1 MLIQK
6 NHIFL
11 LMKNWTK
18 VVTSCLF
25 IHSFNFAQTDT
36 LLFENKMET
45 ELDTVIVEA
54 ARSGKSDLD
63 IPLSIDFINAE
74 QIRRGERGRSP
85 GELLF
90 PASGVFVN
98 DRFNPALGEKIN
110 IRGIGSR
117 ASFGVRGIK
126 IMLDNIPLT
135 MPDGQ
140 SQLNN
145 IDLGSMG
152 SVEIIKGPSSTLY
165 GNAAGGVINIK
176 TEPSSQ
182 YPFSLQPRFTTGSFG
197 YRKFEAKFSGSLGN
211 YYYLLN
217 LTKSNSDG
225 FREHSAVSF
234 YSINSVVGISVS
246 SVVKL
251 KWIFNYYDS
260 PYALNPSSLT
270 KEDAEMSPS
279 SSRDYIK
286 QQGAGEKTS
295 QWQSGISMI
304 FTRDSKNRLETSVY
318 FISRDLMN
326 PIPGRIINLNR
337 KAAGFRSAYNHFLP
351 LENFDLNFT
360 LGMDVETQFDDREEY
375 NNLGLSANYNS
386 ISPEDIFD
394 KISYGDKLLDQEE
407 KVIGIGPFL
416 QGEITFSSLSFL
428 LGLRYNNYRFT
439 VDDRFFD
446 DGSNDSGNRVMDKL
460 STTAGVNYRIDN
472 LSKLY
477 FNYSTSFQTPTT
489 AELSNRPDSKGGFN
503 PDLLPEDIHGL
514 ELGYKKIA
522 LLGVLNLDASL
533 FYMNFSN
540 LLIPYQAGG
549 SEEVFYKNAG
559 KAEIKGIEITL
570 EYFPFKD
577 INALLSYSGYD
588 FTFKDYMAET
598 DVNDERQTL
607 QLAGNSVPGVP
618 LNKIAA
624 GINYNSDTGLFG
636 SVRFVW
642 EDKYFANDFNGPV
655 PGTSLPQSDFI
666 RDGYVKTDLR
676 LGYSLETDFTNV
688 EFFIGVNNVFD
699 VRYNGS
705 TVPNADGYRFYE
717 PAHGR
722 NWYGGVRLSVPTQ

>member
-1 MLIQK
+1 
-6 NHIFL
+6 
-11 LMKNWTK
+11 MKNWTK

-25 IHSFNFAQTDT
+25 MQSFTFAQVDT
-36 LLFENKMET
+36 LLFENEIET

-63 IPLSIDFINAE
+63 IPFSVDFINAE
-74 QIRRGERGRSP
+74 QIRREERGRSP

-145 IDLGSMG
+145 IDLGSIG
-152 SVEIIKGPSSTLY
+152 SIEIIKGPSSTLY

-197 YRKFEAKFSGSLGN
+197 YRKFEGKFSGSLGN

-234 YSINSVVGISVS
+234 YSINSVVAMSVS
-246 SVVKL
+246 SAVKL
-251 KWIFNYYDS
+251 RWIFNYYDS

-375 NNLGLSANYNS
+375 NNSGLPANYNS

-394 KISYGDKLLDQEE
+394 KISHGDKLLDQEE

-416 QGEITFSSLSFL
+416 QGGITFSSLSFL

-533 FYMNFSN
+533 FYMRFSN
-540 LLIPYQAGG
+540 LLIPYQASG
-549 SEEVFYKNAG
+549 SDEVFYKNAG
-559 KAEIKGIEITL
+559 KAENKGIELTL
-570 EYFPFKD
+570 EYFPFND
-577 INALLSYSGYD
+577 INAFLSYSGYD
-588 FTFKDYMAET
+588 FIFKNYIVEP
-598 DVNDERQTL
+598 DVNGITQTF

-618 LNKIAA
+618 SNKIAA
-624 GINYNSDTGLFG
+624 GINYNSAETGLFG
-636 SVRFVW
+636 SVRFIW
-642 EDKYFANDFNGPV
+642 EDKYFVNDFNGPV
-655 PGTSLPQSDFI
+655 PGTSLLQSDFVN
-666 RDGYVKTDLR
+666 DGYVKIDLR
-676 LGYSLETDFTNV
+676 SGYLLQTDFTNV
-688 EFFIGVNNVFD
+688 EFFIGVNNIFD
-699 VRYNGS
+699 ARYNS
-705 TVPNADGYRFYE
+705 SIVPNADGYRFYE
-717 PAHGR
+717 PAPGR